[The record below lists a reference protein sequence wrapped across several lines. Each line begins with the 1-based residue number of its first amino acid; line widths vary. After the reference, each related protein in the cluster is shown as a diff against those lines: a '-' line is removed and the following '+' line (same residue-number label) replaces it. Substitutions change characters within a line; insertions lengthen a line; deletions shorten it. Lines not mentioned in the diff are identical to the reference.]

1 MKKRTLILMAV
12 ATLVLGGCAS
22 ISTIIT
28 GAGGEFDT
36 GMGYFNQG
44 KYQEAAARFAKAT
57 ELDPEYGEAFLY
69 LGRSYINL
77 GRWGEA
83 LNPLRTAYR
92 LAPTETRNE
101 IGSILF
107 DALLSNAIGKI
118 RQGNFTEGISNLEE
132 GMNLEPESGEA
143 QSEMVKALIGYGGQL
158 LQDGNADGAIGVFQ
172 EALGYNQANMD
183 IYTGLARA
191 FLMSGDWAK
200 AQETALRALR
210 LYPDSSQLQQLFQQL
225 LSVPR

>member
-1 MKKRTLILMAV
+1 MAV
-12 ATLVLGGCAS
+12 ATLVIGGCAS

-83 LNPLRTAYR
+83 LSPLRTAYR

-118 RQGNFTEGISNLEE
+118 RQGNFTEGISNLQE
-132 GMNLEPESGEA
+132 GMDLKPESGKA
-143 QSEMVKALIGYGGQL
+143 QDEMVQALIAYGGQL
-158 LQDGNADGAIGVFQ
+158 MQDGNVVEAITVFQ
-172 EALGYNQANMD
+172 EALGYNPENAEAH
-183 IYTGLARA
+183 IGLARA
-191 FLMSGDWAK
+191 FLMNGDWAK
-200 AQETALRALR
+200 AREMAFRVLSLS
-210 LYPDSSQLQQLFQQL
+210 PDSSSLEQLFQQL
-225 LSVPR
+225 LAAPR